1 MAKESTLSED
11 EACSIA
17 FDVAMDEAF
26 AVCSSPEGKKHAFIE
41 CAAILGIDDA
51 AALSEHCKSILE
63 DFEDKKKRKD
73 KICYDFRGIR
83 AVVMCTAWY
92 KMESERISFKEAINA
107 AWKEAKDKCRDVGAY
122 I

>member
-1 MAKESTLSED
+1 MPKESNLPED

-26 AVCSSPEGKKHAFIE
+26 AVCNTPEGKKRAFTE

-63 DFEDKKKRKD
+63 DFEDKDKRKD
-73 KICYDFRGIR
+73 ICFDFRNIR
-83 AVVMCTAWY
+83 GVVMCTAWE

>member
-1 MAKESTLSED
+1 MAKEANLSEEA

-26 AVCSSPEGKKHAFIE
+26 AVCNTPEGKKHAFIE
-41 CAAILGIDDA
+41 CATLLGIDDA
-51 AALSEHCKSILE
+51 AELSEHCKSILE
-63 DFEDKKKRKD
+63 NFEDTDKRKD
-73 KICYDFRGIR
+73 ICFDFRGIR
-83 AVVMCTAWY
+83 AVVMCTAWE

-107 AWKEAKDKCRDVGAY
+107 AWKEAKEKCSDMEAY